1 MKSLLIA
8 LSILTGSAIAVL
20 AEGPGDTPLLEVRA
34 TPVEIRNPDL
44 DGLHLNGTV
53 QLRAD
58 HPKFGGFS
66 GLLVDSGHLI
76 AISDFGWWLL
86 ADLDDRADGLYPV
99 RAGFAP
105 MRDSAGDV
113 LDRGGRDAESL
124 TIRDGSLVVG
134 FERDHRIAFH
144 IQDGKLGDDFYHRNF
159 ENLSFNKG
167 LEGLATTPDGWLIA
181 ISERQEER
189 GHPVFIVRYSGE
201 VDRMWLPADSYHSVT
216 GADVGPDGRLYVLKR
231 DFSLMVGL
239 SIRIERYELD
249 EEGFPLPATRKVIAR
264 FDSISGI
271 DNMEGISVWTDKSG
285 QTRLSLISDD
295 NYNAF
300 QRTLLM
306 DFTVLSDKAASSG
319 N

>member
-1 MKSLLIA
+1 MKILLIA
-8 LSILTGSAIAVL
+8 LSVLTGLATAVL

-34 TPVEIRNPDL
+34 TPVDILNPDL

-53 QLRAD
+53 QLQAD

-76 AISDFGWWLL
+76 AVSDFGWWLL
-86 ADLDDRADGLYPV
+86 ADLDDREDGLYPA

-144 IQDGKLGDDFYHRNF
+144 IQDGKLGDDFYHRTF

-181 ISERQEER
+181 ISEKQERR

-201 VDRMWLPADSYHSVT
+201 VDRMWLPSDSHHSVT

-231 DFSLMVGL
+231 NFSLMVGL
-239 SIRIERYELD
+239 SIRIERYDLD
-249 EEGFPLPATRKVIAR
+249 EDGFPLPATRKVMAR
-264 FDSISGI
+264 MESINGI
-271 DNMEGISVWTDKSG
+271 DNMEGISAWSDEKG
-285 QTRLSLISDD
+285 QTRLTLISDD

-306 DFTVLSDKAASSG
+306 DFTVLPDQTASSAD
-319 N
+319 